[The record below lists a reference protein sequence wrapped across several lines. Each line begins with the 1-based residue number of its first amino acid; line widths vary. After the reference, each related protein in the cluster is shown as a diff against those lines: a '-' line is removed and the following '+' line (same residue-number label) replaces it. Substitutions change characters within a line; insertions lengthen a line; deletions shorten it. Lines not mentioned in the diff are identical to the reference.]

1 MTPSRREPPPS
12 TAPGD
17 DTEGPVSKSER
28 KRQAH
33 RLQSLGRALTELK
46 PSDLDELDLPEK
58 LRSALA
64 DYQRFP
70 SHEARRRQLQF
81 IGRLMRDVDPEP
93 LQTALDT
100 LRGQS
105 AAAQYEFHQ
114 AESWRERLLQEPQ
127 ALTEFLEAYPGSDG
141 QQLRHRIQQVQ
152 KAKSE
157 EQRKT
162 AYRTLFRFVKDC
174 VHPV

>member
-1 MTPSRREPPPS
+1 MTPRRPPPAAS
-12 TAPGD
+12 SSATSAD
-17 DTEGPVSKSER
+17 EPVSKSER

-33 RLQSLGRALTELK
+33 RLQALGRALTGLK
-46 PSDLDELDLPEK
+46 PADLDSLDLPDK
-58 LRSALA
+58 LRAAVA

-93 LQTALDT
+93 LQAALDT
-100 LRGQS
+100 LHGQS
-105 AAAQYEFHQ
+105 AEAQYEFHQ
-114 AESWRERLLQEPQ
+114 AERWRERLLTDGS
-127 ALTEFLEAYPGSDG
+127 ALTGFLDAYPGSDG
-141 QQLRHRIQQVQ
+141 QQLRHRIAQVH
-152 KAKSE
+152 KAKTE

-162 AYRTLFRFVKDC
+162 AYRALFRFVRKC